1 MGGACPGGFQP
12 PSPLPLFTV
21 VPLNQQASG
30 KGPSEAWAVVWSLPV
45 LHAWC
50 LFVVTE
56 LWGGGGVCVRVC
68 VSLYMRTCVYICV
81 YVDACVCAP
90 VCPLMPSHGEF
101 PCVVWGG

>member
-56 LWGGGGVCVRVC
+56 LWGGGVSVC
-68 VSLYMRTCVYICV
+68 VSVSLSTCVH
-81 YVDACVCAP
+81 VCIS
-90 VCPLMPSHGEF
+90 VCT
-101 PCVVWGG
+101 